1 MAPENQNSSGD
12 PYFLSLREIAS
23 WHDIPGIS
31 VNPAIRASVPILQR
45 GLVWNPAQIELLWDS
60 VLRGFPIGAIV
71 LSAKI
76 ESQVKASDAKKLA
89 MTHHLLDGQQRC
101 DAIALGFKDLFN
113 NEEASTP
120 VKT

>member
-1 MAPENQNSSGD
+1 M
-12 PYFLSLREIAS
+12 
-23 WHDIPGIS
+23 
-31 VNPAIRASVPILQR
+31 NPAIRASVPILQR